1 MSKKSDP
8 LYVPVNTREDDTV
21 GLLRTIDEV
30 QVDEGETNVTS
41 PGDNN
46 CDGGV
51 IESLRRVG
59 EIRECR
65 DTAWRNIYV
74 LFATFTFAILMV
86 AFASGDLDEF
96 VNKTDPQLMDVHAHC
111 NTGETMPDFI
121 SSRNRTMTQNAS
133 RELNK
138 LNRILYSVIFGTAA
152 FMFLVGT
159 FILWMFQRHGRT
171 MTWGVLVGYLLLI
184 TMATIGFFVQGAT
197 VSGFVCLVL
206 LAFGSMYVGTQR
218 GREKIELIAKLMK
231 AAGKALAQNP
241 HVFTVTIGLVI
252 AQIALVSFIIVGASH
267 FVYHGKPVVNPHETL
282 TFIGVDAPV
291 DGGKSQ
297 CFITADDGKEYYAPC
312 CVWKADSWTTPFIAL
327 TYLFMLWTFS
337 LSVEIRTYITG
348 GTVAHWY
355 FSDSSATNSKG
366 TTIDATKNAFGP
378 SFGSLCFGSLVTTI
392 VRRIR
397 AICGPEGHRTVIGH
411 LLSPVLIWVDE
422 WTIFFTKYTT
432 IRCAMSG
439 ERFYDAGI
447 AVYRLVSNNL
457 FSAFGIWLLPA
468 RLLGTLSLMFTLLW
482 STLMVAVT
490 SKAIRH
496 LDWDAIKSIPRLEM
510 YNEKFGKIVVALY
523 AVLIGWGI
531 LSFMLTVMCKAIDAC
546 FLCFMMDKEHNNV
559 TKEQVY
565 SVFEQM
571 KETERRRKELK
582 QNGVRNVADMADVE
596 LPDISQRSDRI
607 VEQPGETNVQ
617 YGKPDCN
624 L

>member
-1 MSKKSDP
+1 
-8 LYVPVNTREDDTV
+8 
-21 GLLRTIDEV
+21 
-30 QVDEGETNVTS
+30 
-41 PGDNN
+41 
-46 CDGGV
+46 
-51 IESLRRVG
+51 
-59 EIRECR
+59 
-65 DTAWRNIYV
+65 
-74 LFATFTFAILMV
+74 
-86 AFASGDLDEF
+86 
-96 VNKTDPQLMDVHAHC
+96 
-111 NTGETMPDFI
+111 
-121 SSRNRTMTQNAS
+121 
-133 RELNK
+133 
-138 LNRILYSVIFGTAA
+138 
-152 FMFLVGT
+152 
-159 FILWMFQRHGRT
+159 
-171 MTWGVLVGYLLLI
+171 
-184 TMATIGFFVQGAT
+184 
-197 VSGFVCLVL
+197 
-206 LAFGSMYVGTQR
+206 
-218 GREKIELIAKLMK
+218 MK

-252 AQIALVSFIIVGASH
+252 AQIALVSFIIVGSSH

-297 CFITADDGKEYYAPC
+297 CFITADDGKDYYAPC